1 MTKADVRALAR
12 ELDLPNWDAPSRP
25 CLATRF
31 PYGAELRR
39 ERLAGVDAAEEEL
52 EAMGMR
58 ELRVRMDAPGEARI
72 ELGEGDMTL
81 LDVQDNRDRLV
92 KKLQSLAF
100 KRIALDLE
108 GFRSG
113 SMDESRAG
121 RPCRVLY
128 DDKDSCA
135 GETDG

>member
-1 MTKADVRALAR
+1 MTPGPTVPGGALHGNWAQRA
-12 ELDLPNWDAPSRP
+12 
-25 CLATRF
+25 
-31 PYGAELRR
+31 
-39 ERLAGVDAAEEEL
+39 L

-72 ELGEGDMTL
+72 ELGAGEMTL
-81 LDVQDNRDRLV
+81 LDVKDNRDRLV

-108 GFRSG
+108 EFRSG

-121 RPCRVLY
+121 RRCKILY
-128 DDKDSCA
+128 DGDSFT
-135 GETDG
+135 G